1 MGMMLH
7 RKSSLR
13 KQGAVEKKTAPAVV
27 SKPKEEVVESVSEV
41 VEESTDI
48 TEDAPKN
55 DVPKSRRR
63 RKNV

>member
-7 RKSSLR
+7 RRASLR
-13 KQGAVEKKTAPAVV
+13 KQGAVEKKTAPVVV
-27 SKPKEEVVESVSEV
+27 SKPKEEVVEPVAAA
-41 VEESTDI
+41 VEI

>member
-7 RKSSLR
+7 RKRLSES
-13 KQGAVEKKTAPAVV
+13 KGAVEKKTAPVVV
-27 SKPKEEVVESVSEV
+27 SEPKEEVVEPVSEV

-48 TEDAPKN
+48 TEDAPKK
-55 DVPKSRRR
+55 DVQKSRRR

>member
-7 RKSSLR
+7 RKASLR
-13 KQGAVEKKTAPAVV
+13 KQGAVEKKTAPVVV
-27 SKPKEEVVESVSEV
+27 SKPNEEVVEATE
-41 VEESTDI
+41 I
-48 TEDAPKN
+48 AEDAPKN

>member
-7 RKSSLR
+7 RKASLR
-13 KQGAVEKKTAPAVV
+13 KQGAVEKKTAPVV
-27 SKPKEEVVESVSEV
+27 ASKPKEEVVEATE
-41 VEESTDI
+41 I
-48 TEDAPKN
+48 AEDAPKN

>member
-7 RKSSLR
+7 RKASLR
-13 KQGAVEKKTAPAVV
+13 KQGAVEIKTAPVIV
-27 SKPKEEVVESVSEV
+27 SKPKEEVVEPILEA
-41 VEESTDI
+41 VEI
-48 TEDAPKN
+48 TEDAPEK

>member
-7 RKSSLR
+7 RKASLR
-13 KQGAVEKKTAPAVV
+13 KQGAVEKKTAPVVV
-27 SKPKEEVVESVSEV
+27 SKPKEEVVEPV
-41 VEESTDI
+41 VEATEI
-48 TEDAPKN
+48 TEDAPKK

>member
-7 RKSSLR
+7 RKASLR
-13 KQGAVEKKTAPAVV
+13 KQGAVETKTAPVVV
-27 SKPKEEVVESVSEV
+27 SKPKEEAVEPVFEA
-41 VEESTDI
+41 VEI

>member
-7 RKSSLR
+7 RKASLR
-13 KQGAVEKKTAPAVV
+13 KQGAVEKKTAPVVV
-27 SKPKEEVVESVSEV
+27 SKPKEEVVEPV
-41 VEESTDI
+41 VEATEI
-48 TEDAPKN
+48 TEDAPEK

>member
-7 RKSSLR
+7 RKASLR
-13 KQGAVEKKTAPAVV
+13 NQGAVEKKAAPVVV
-27 SKPKEEVVESVSEV
+27 SKPNEEVVEATE
-41 VEESTDI
+41 I
-48 TEDAPKN
+48 AEDAPKN

>member
-7 RKSSLR
+7 RKASLR
-13 KQGAVEKKTAPAVV
+13 KQGAVEKKTAPVVV
-27 SKPKEEVVESVSEV
+27 SKPKEEVVEPV
-41 VEESTDI
+41 VEATEI

>member
-7 RKSSLR
+7 RKASLR
-13 KQGAVEKKTAPAVV
+13 KQGAVEKKTAPVVV
-27 SKPKEEVVESVSEV
+27 SKPNEEVVEA
-41 VEESTDI
+41 
-48 TEDAPKN
+48 TEIAEDVPKN

>member
-7 RKSSLR
+7 RKASLR
-13 KQGAVEKKTAPAVV
+13 KQGAVEKKTAPVVV
-27 SKPKEEVVESVSEV
+27 SKPKEEVVEATE
-41 VEESTDI
+41 I
-48 TEDAPKN
+48 AEDAPKK

>member
-7 RKSSLR
+7 RKASLR
-13 KQGAVEKKTAPAVV
+13 KQGAVERKTAPVVV
-27 SKPKEEVVESVSEV
+27 SEPKEEVVEEAT
-41 VEESTDI
+41 EI
-48 TEDAPKN
+48 AEDAPKK